1 MRCPKCHYIS
11 FGSATRCRNCGY
23 DFSLSEEVL
32 PIDLPIQGGNEPI
45 GPLGDLPLSASAVV
59 AADTQVRPAAE
70 REASPAEALATAEPG
85 PAARAAV
92 SRFDLPLF
100 TSDDAPL
107 VTPPAVP
114 RAPLSVRRPAPV
126 LAKPKPE
133 HPSPLEAPQLD
144 LDDDDPLPQGPRP
157 IIMPRR
163 DPLPAAVREPE
174 PVAVVTTASAFRRL
188 VAGVI
193 DLAILAAINA
203 GVLYFTTRVLGLQFE
218 NAWALPKM
226 PLTAF
231 LLLLNGGY
239 FVLFTAAGGQTIGK
253 MIAGI
258 RVVMHTGDERTARV
272 GFGTAVVRAAAYFAS
287 LLPAGLGFVP
297 ILISPDGRTV
307 HDRLADTRV
316 VKA

>member
-23 DFSLSEEVL
+23 EFSLSEEAP
-32 PIDLPIQGGNEPI
+32 PIDLPIQGSDEPL
-45 GPLGDLPLSASAVV
+45 GPLGDLPLTVTAV
-59 AADTQVRPAAE
+59 AAESQARPPAG
-70 REASPAEALATAEPG
+70 REPLPAEAVANAEPG

-126 LAKPKPE
+126 LAKPKSEPA
-133 HPSPLEAPQLD
+133 PPIEAPQLD
-144 LDDDDPLPQGPRP
+144 LEDDVPVSQGLRP
-157 IIMPRR
+157 VIMPRR
-163 DPLPAAVREPE
+163 DQLPAQVHEPE
-174 PVAVVTTASAFRRL
+174 PVAAATTAPVFRRL

-193 DLAILAAINA
+193 DLVILTAIDA
-203 GVLYFTTRVLGLQFE
+203 GVLYFTTRVLGLQFAS
-218 NAWALPKM
+218 AWVLPKI
-226 PLTAF
+226 PLAAF

-253 MIAGI
+253 MLAGI
-258 RVVMHTGDERTARV
+258 RVVMHTGDDHTARV
-272 GFGTAVVRAAAYFAS
+272 GFGAAVVRAAAYFAS

-297 ILISPDGRTV
+297 ILVSPDGRTV

-316 VKA
+316 VRA

>member
-23 DFSLSEEVL
+23 EFSLSEEAP
-32 PIDLPIQGGNEPI
+32 PIDLPIQGGDEPI
-45 GPLGDLPLSASAVV
+45 GPFGDLPLSVTTV
-59 AADTQVRPAAE
+59 AAETHVRPPAG
-70 REASPAEALATAEPG
+70 REPLPAEAAAKAEPG

-133 HPSPLEAPQLD
+133 TSSPNDAPQLE
-144 LDDDDPLPQGPRP
+144 LEDDVPVPQGLRP
-157 IIMPRR
+157 VIMPRR
-163 DPLPAAVREPE
+163 DPLPAKVHDPE
-174 PVAVVTTASAFRRL
+174 PVAATITAPVFRRL
-188 VAGVI
+188 IAGVI
-193 DLAILAAINA
+193 DLAILTAIDA
-203 GVLYFTTRVLGLQFE
+203 GVLYFTTRVLGLQFAS
-218 NAWALPKM
+218 AWLLPKI

-253 MIAGI
+253 MIVGI
-258 RVVMHTGDERTARV
+258 RVVMHTGDDYTARV
-272 GFGTAVVRAAAYFAS
+272 GFGAAVVRAAAYFAS

>member
-23 DFSLSEEVL
+23 DFSLSEES
-32 PIDLPIQGGNEPI
+32 PSIDLPIQGGNEPI
-45 GPLGDLPLSASAVV
+45 GPLGDLPLSTAAVV
-59 AADTQVRPAAE
+59 AEKEVRSAAE
-70 REASPAEALATAEPG
+70 REEPG

-92 SRFDLPLF
+92 SRLDLPLF

-133 HPSPLEAPQLD
+133 QASPIPEYREEPQLD
-144 LDDDDPLPQGPRP
+144 LEDDVIVAQGPRP
-157 IIMPRR
+157 VIMPRR
-163 DPLPAAVREPE
+163 DPLPAPVREPE
-174 PVAVVTTASAFRRL
+174 PVEMTTTAPVFRRL

-193 DLAILAAINA
+193 DLAILSVINA
-203 GVLYFTTRVLGLQFE
+203 AVLYFTVRVLGLQIE
-218 NAWALPKM
+218 HVWVLPKI
-226 PLTAF
+226 PLAAF

-258 RVVMHTGDERTARV
+258 RVVMHTGDARATRV
-272 GFGTAVVRAAAYFAS
+272 AFGAAVVRAAAYFVS

-316 VKA
+316 VRA

>member
-11 FGSATRCRNCGY
+11 FGSAPRCRNCGY
-23 DFSLSEEVL
+23 EFSLSEEAP
-32 PIDLPIQGGNEPI
+32 PIDLPIQGGDEPI
-45 GPLGDLPLSASAVV
+45 GPFGDLPLSVTAV
-59 AADTQVRPAAE
+59 AAETHVRPPVG
-70 REASPAEALATAEPG
+70 REPLPAEAAATAEPG

-133 HPSPLEAPQLD
+133 PSSPIEAPQLD
-144 LDDDDPLPQGPRP
+144 LEDDEPVPQGLRP
-157 IIMPRR
+157 VIMSRR
-163 DPLPAAVREPE
+163 DPLPVQVREAD
-174 PVAVVTTASAFRRL
+174 PVAATTTAPVFRRL

-193 DLAILAAINA
+193 DLAILTAINA
-203 GVLYFTTRVLGLQFE
+203 AVLYFTTRVLGLQFAS
-218 NAWALPKM
+218 AWVLPKI
-226 PLTAF
+226 PLAAF

-258 RVVMHTGDERTARV
+258 RVVMYTGDDHTARV
-272 GFGTAVVRAAAYFAS
+272 GFGAAVVRAAAYFAS

>member
-1 MRCPKCHYIS
+1 M
-11 FGSATRCRNCGY
+11 
-23 DFSLSEEVL
+23 
-32 PIDLPIQGGNEPI
+32 DLPIQGGNEPV
-45 GPLGDLPLSASAVV
+45 GPLGDLPLSAAAVT
-59 AADTQVRPAAE
+59 ADSYVRPSVERDPGPAA
-70 REASPAEALATAEPG
+70 AFAKPATAVDALAEPG

-100 TSDDAPL
+100 TGDDAPL

-133 HPSPLEAPQLD
+133 QASPLDEPQLN
-144 LDDDDPLPQGPRP
+144 LEDDVANLQGPRP
-157 IIMPRR
+157 VIMPRR
-163 DPLPAAVREPE
+163 DALPAPPQLRDAERVAEVTAA
-174 PVAVVTTASAFRRL
+174 PVLRRL
-188 VAGVI
+188 IAGVI
-193 DLAILAAINA
+193 DLIILSLITGA
-203 GVLYFTTRVLGLQFE
+203 VLYFTVRVLGLQMDSV
-218 NAWALPKM
+218 WVLPKI
-226 PLTAF
+226 PLAAF

-258 RVVMHTGDERTARV
+258 RVVMHTGNERIPRV
-272 GFGTAVVRAAAYFAS
+272 GFGAAVVRAAAYFAS
-287 LLPAGLGFVP
+287 LLPAGLGFIP